1 MIIFLNEKN
10 MSNYSHKDYKNNEY
24 KYYITLSW
32 KYASKYLQ
40 YYQIRNDYEKM
51 KNEVYN
57 KYMKNYDKY
66 NEEAMDITYYNL
78 INDKNIIKK
87 KEEVE
92 IIKKEYMII
101 DNEYYYLY
109 NKFNLSQI

>member
-1 MIIFLNEKN
+1 
-10 MSNYSHKDYKNNEY
+10 MSNSSHKDYKNNEY

-32 KYASKYLQ
+32 KYASKYLE
-40 YYQIRNDYEKM
+40 YYEIINDYEKM
-51 KNEVYN
+51 KNEVYIN
-57 KYMKNYDKY
+57 YMKNYDK
-66 NEEAMDITYYNL
+66 NNKEAMEINYYNL
-78 INDKNIIKK
+78 INNNKNIIKK